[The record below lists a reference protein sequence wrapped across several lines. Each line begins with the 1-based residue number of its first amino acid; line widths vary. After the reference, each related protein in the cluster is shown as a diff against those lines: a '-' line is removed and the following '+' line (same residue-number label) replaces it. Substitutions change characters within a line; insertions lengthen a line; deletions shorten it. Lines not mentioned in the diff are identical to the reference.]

1 MTKQLW
7 ETRPLEIWQRAKEL
21 RAQWEH
27 SIEEKD
33 KLVGQ
38 GQTYAGDWSACFP
51 AIRVIEDNPVGA
63 KMASDSDEFSR
74 ICRLAMESR
83 GWGREICGYHLNC
96 WGAQFLGHQRDGSGF
111 PYRDFVVPFPDVC
124 DQHAKRGQQ
133 PMDLSPIPRWQG
145 DYPMYIGPRDA
156 AREEAL
162 VDHRVYCLQKELNDI
177 ERVFDQK
184 FDDGRYARLIRER
197 SIQHGYMSEV
207 LFLMANVPTPISVKD
222 LYSFYT
228 MGGLT
233 KLAPEVVTD
242 FFRALRD
249 EIKWRADN
257 QIAAVGNERYRW
269 MEVHPPA
276 WHYLRYYRYMEQYG
290 AVCIGSPYTHAGGGA
305 QVEQKPDGTWGS
317 RETVEYPEDTPM
329 LTREDVTRIALTPDA
344 RAPYHFKIDEYLR
357 PQSLIEFARFYKC
370 DGALL
375 PIWRGGVG
383 CDMWRKEQARRLKE
397 AGVSVMHYEGSQP
410 GDRTDLDEHGFL
422 DRLDI
427 WMESQGLEKLV

>member
-7 ETRPLEIWQRAKEL
+7 ETKPLEIWDYAKSL

-38 GQTYAGDWSACFP
+38 GQTYAGDWSVCFP

-63 KMASDSDEFSR
+63 GIAAAGNEHARD
-74 ICRLAMESR
+74 CRLAMETR
-83 GWGREICGYHLNC
+83 GWGREICGYHGNC
-96 WGAQFLGHQRDGSGF
+96 WGEQFLGHLRDGSGF
-111 PYRDFVVPFPDVC
+111 PFRDFVVPFPDVC

-133 PMDLSPIPRWQG
+133 AMDLSPIPRWQG

-156 AREEAL
+156 EREKAL
-162 VDHRVYCLQKELNDI
+162 VDHRSYCLQKELKDL

-184 FDDGRYARLIRER
+184 FDDERYAELIRTRKVEY
-197 SIQHGYMSEV
+197 GYMQEI
-207 LFLMANVPTPISVKD
+207 LFLMATVPTPISVKD

-242 FFRALRD
+242 FFRSLRD
-249 EIKWRADN
+249 EVKWRADHR
-257 QIAAVGNERYRW
+257 IAAVGNERFRW

-305 QVEQKPDGTWGS
+305 QIEQKPDGSWGP
-317 RETVEYPEDTPM
+317 RDLVEYPADAEM
-329 LTREDVTRIALTPDA
+329 LTREDVTRVALTPDA
-344 RAPYHFKIDEYLR
+344 RSPYHFKIDEYTR
-357 PQSLIEFARFYKC
+357 PQSLIEFAQFYKC

-375 PIWRGGVG
+375 PLQRCGVG
-383 CDMWRKEQARRLKE
+383 CDMWRKEQAARLKD
-397 AGVSVMHYEGSQP
+397 AGLSVMLYETSQA
-410 GDRTDLDEHGFL
+410 GDRTDLDEHGLL
-422 DRLDI
+422 DRLDM
-427 WMESQGLEKLV
+427 WMESLGFEKLV